1 MLRLVR
7 SSDPAIP
14 RLCTEWDAGMAS
26 PTHTPHGRGYNTSL
40 NYYGHGNY
48 MWTEIEWGGSKGAG
62 AGTVPTQGTIDLWD
76 TDKVRYT

>member
-1 MLRLVR
+1 MHCGNRWSNCR
-7 SSDPAIP
+7 ADGSECA
-14 RLCTEWDAGMAS
+14 AS

-76 TDKVRYT
+76 TDKVWRFRYT